1 MIKEFKKHIIT
12 FILLLTSVLFG
23 DFTFNDIPIQESGR
37 IKPLD
42 TYARNQLLRFSGKTS
57 FKYIEFNKDSNL
69 QEVKLSAIDFFIKI
83 LDGDFAYNAKVLY
96 INNPEIEKSLVVG
109 DNEIEEKHLYSI
121 NDLSKGYQHYYEY
134 TLPKMLDETAY
145 TNEIDYKIKEIIAN
159 IEHLILL
166 HESLLIFKPNININ
180 SDYINS
186 ILNNLDN
193 NPISIVEFVVAQDN
207 IISSIMNES
216 GDDKYKLELTLEL
229 LSIREQCR
237 TKLRFFEFGDRSETN
252 LEHYNLLLNIIPSYE
267 EGQSWNSPYVI
278 VVKNLLHE
286 PYDTDNYFGL
296 KNEEAR
302 LLALFNDF
310 LKSLE
315 KQEFNLKEYRSII
328 SQYNIDT
335 NKLILE
341 RNYNNINI
349 FLYALLGYLVGLL
362 FIFISWIFNSFNKIR
377 YKTIF
382 VQIAFWV
389 SSFAFFLHASGI
401 ILRMIIMSRPPVST
415 LYESIIFVG
424 FIIILV
430 SMIFEYFRKDT
441 LSLFLGL
448 VGAII
453 LHFIAFKYANDGDT
467 LGVLVAVLNSNFW
480 LSIHVTTITFGYGV
494 SLVAGLMAHAYL
506 LQAAINPKNEN
517 RLNIIFKNLYILTFI
532 ALFFTLLGTI
542 LGGIWADQS
551 WGRFWGWDPKENGAL
566 LIVMWHLLV
575 LHLRISGLVKSL
587 GYAFVMSFVNIIVAI
602 AWFGVNLL
610 SVGLHSY
617 GFTDSIATNLLIF
630 IIIEFLF
637 CIITF
642 SFAKVHII
650 NNKKS

>member
-1 MIKEFKKHIIT
+1 MIKQFKKNIIT

-23 DFTFNDIPIQESGR
+23 DFTFSDIPIQESGR

-57 FKYIEFNKDSNL
+57 FNYIELNKDSNL
-69 QEVKLSAIDFFIKI
+69 EEDKLSAIDFFIKI
-83 LDGDFAYNAKVLY
+83 LDSDFAYNAKVLY
-96 INNPEIEKSLVVG
+96 INNPEIEKSLVG
-109 DNEIEEKHLYSI
+109 NNEIEEKHLYSI

-134 TLPKMLDETAY
+134 ILPKMLDETAY

-166 HESLLIFKPNININ
+166 HESLLIFKPIITTN
-180 SDYINS
+180 SDYMNS
-186 ILNNLDN
+186 ILNNPDN
-193 NPISIVEFVVAQDN
+193 NPISIVEFIVAQDS
-207 IISSIMNES
+207 IISSIMNEQ
-216 GDDKYKLELTLEL
+216 GDDNYKLELTLAF

-237 TKLRFFEFGDRSETN
+237 MQLHFFKNRGEIN
-252 LEHYNLLLNIIPSYE
+252 LEYFNSLLNIIPSYE

-278 VVKNLLHE
+278 VAKNLLYE
-286 PYDTDNYFGL
+286 PYDTDNYLQL
-296 KNEEAR
+296 KNEDAR

-310 LKSLE
+310 LKSSE
-315 KQEFNLKEYRSII
+315 KQESNLKEYRSIV
-328 SQYNIDT
+328 SQYNVNT
-335 NKLILE
+335 KKLILE

-349 FLYALLGYLVGLL
+349 FLYALIGYVLGLL
-362 FIFISWIFNSFNKIR
+362 FILISWIFNSFDKMK

-382 VQIAFWV
+382 AQIAFGV
-389 SSFAFFLHASGI
+389 SSLAFFLHASGI

-430 SMIFEYFRKDT
+430 SLIFEYFRKDT
-441 LSLFLGL
+441 LPLFLGL
-448 VGAII
+448 IGAIV
-453 LHFIAFKYANDGDT
+453 LHFIGFKYANDGDT

-506 LQAAINPKNEN
+506 LQAAINPKNKN
-517 RLNIIFKNLYILTFI
+517 RLNKIFKNLYILTFI

-587 GYAFVMSFVNIIVAI
+587 GYAFVMSFINIIVGI

-650 NNKKS
+650 KSKNS